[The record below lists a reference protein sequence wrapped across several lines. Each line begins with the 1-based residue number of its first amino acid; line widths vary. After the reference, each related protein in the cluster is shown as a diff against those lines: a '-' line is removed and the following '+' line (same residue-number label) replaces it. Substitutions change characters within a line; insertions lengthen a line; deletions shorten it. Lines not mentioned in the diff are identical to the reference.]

1 MNHQAEVE
9 QSLLYILHVR
19 PGGDVGRLLT
29 LQHACLPDFFK
40 AYTSLVDHKLVDKDG
55 EGKLTLTDAGRSKLP
70 EQATTKPQFSA
81 YCAPCEG
88 RGYHVEN
95 QQQPLSV
102 QLNEII
108 KDRPSPLE
116 MYDQWYMTANHS
128 SYRAE
133 FIRENGDLVG
143 KKVLFIGD
151 DDLLSVAVSLTRL
164 PKEVVVLEIDERIVD
179 FVNKLGK
186 ALNIPLSGR
195 VYDIRLPLD
204 ESLARQY
211 DVFICDPTETM
222 QGFNLFVS
230 RGVSSLRG
238 VGSVVYFG
246 LTCLEASK
254 KKWFEIQKLLHSMNL
269 VITEIRHN
277 FTEYPDPPWVNNLS
291 IWTNL
296 ATTPTCT
303 WYKSCLYR
311 LELIDDPKPAIVGE
325 CELEGDVY
333 EDDESWATT
342 SNKTEVEKS

>member
-1 MNHQAEVE
+1 MNQEE
-9 QSLLYILHVR
+9 TERSLLYILHVK
-19 PGGDVGRLLT
+19 PGVDVCRLLT
-29 LQHACLPDFFK
+29 LQHACLPDFYK
-40 AYTSLVDHKLVDKDG
+40 AYIAITDKKLIQKDA
-55 EGKLTLTDAGRSKLP
+55 EGKLTLTDEGRKALP
-70 EQATTKPQFSA
+70 EQALAQKPFSTF
-81 YCAPCEG
+81 CEPCEG
-88 RGYHVEN
+88 RGYCVPDPPK
-95 QQQPLSV
+95 PLSTE
-102 QLNEII
+102 LNKII
-108 KDRPSPLE
+108 TGRPSPLE
-116 MYDQWYMTANHS
+116 KYDQWYMTADHS

-164 PKEVVVLEIDERIVD
+164 PKEVVVLEIDERIVE
-179 FVNKLGK
+179 FVNNLGK
-186 ALNIPLSGR
+186 ELNLPLTGR

-204 ESLARQY
+204 ETLARQY

-230 RGVSSLRG
+230 RGVSSLRS

-254 KKWFEIQKLLHSMNL
+254 KKWYEIQKLLHSMNL

-296 ATTPTCT
+296 KTTPSCT
-303 WYKSCLYR
+303 WYKSCFYR
-311 LELIDDPKPAIVGE
+311 LELIDEPKPAIVGE

>member
-1 MNHQAEVE
+1 MNQEE
-9 QSLLYILHVR
+9 TERSLLYILHVK
-19 PGGDVGRLLT
+19 PGVDVCKLLT
-29 LQHACLPDFFK
+29 LQHACLPDFYK
-40 AYTSLVDHKLVDKDG
+40 AYTSITDKKWIQKDS
-55 EGKLTLTDAGRSKLP
+55 EGKLSVTDEGRKALP
-70 EQATTKPQFSA
+70 EQALTQKPFSTF
-81 YCAPCEG
+81 CGPCEG
-88 RGYHVEN
+88 RGYHVDDSPK
-95 QQQPLSV
+95 PLSLE
-102 QLNEII
+102 LNEII
-108 KDRPSPLE
+108 KNRPSPLE
-116 MYDQWYMTANHS
+116 KYDQWYMTADHS

-133 FIRENGDLVG
+133 FISDNGDLVG

-164 PKEVVVLEIDERIVD
+164 PKEVVVLEIDERIVE
-179 FVNKLGK
+179 FVNELGK
-186 ALNIPLSGR
+186 KLNIPLSGR

-204 ESLARQY
+204 ETLAGQF

-238 VGSVVYFG
+238 IGSVVYFG

-254 KKWFEIQKLLHSMNL
+254 KKWFEIQKLLHGMNL

-296 ATTPTCT
+296 KTTPTCT

-311 LELIDDPKPAIVGE
+311 LELIDEPKPAIVGE